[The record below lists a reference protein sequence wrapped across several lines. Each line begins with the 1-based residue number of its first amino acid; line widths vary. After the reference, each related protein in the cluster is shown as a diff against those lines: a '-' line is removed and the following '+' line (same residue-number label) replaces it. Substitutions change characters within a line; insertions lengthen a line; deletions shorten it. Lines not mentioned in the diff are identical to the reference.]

1 MPPAERGSRQAVA
14 WVERH
19 LGCRLD
25 DARLLE
31 EALTHRSLGS
41 RNYERLEFL
50 GDAVIS
56 FVVAELLYREFDGAS
71 EGDLSRYRASLVS
84 GESLGNIALSL
95 GLGEQLRLGE
105 GELKSGGF
113 RRRSIL
119 ADALEAVIGAVYL
132 QLGLGAART
141 AIERVI
147 GPGVDRLPDASQL
160 KDPKTRLQEHLQG
173 QGLGLPR
180 YDVVQV
186 RGEPH
191 CQEFTVR
198 CAVEALGVSAEA
210 RGSSRRRAEQ
220 EAASRVLEHVEAGGA

>member
-1 MPPAERGSRQAVA
+1 M
-14 WVERH
+14 
-19 LGCRLD
+19 D

-95 GLGEQLRLGE
+95 GLGEQVRLGE

-113 RRRSIL
+113 RRLSIL

-132 QLGLGAART
+132 QLGLAAART

-147 GPGVDRLPDASQL
+147 GPGIDGLPDASQL

-180 YDVVQV
+180 YDVVEV

-191 CQEFTVR
+191 CQEFTIR
-198 CAVEALGVSAEA
+198 CTVEALDLSAEA
-210 RGSSRRRAEQ
+210 GGSSRRRAEQ
-220 EAASRVLEHVEAGGA
+220 EAASRVLKQVEAGGT